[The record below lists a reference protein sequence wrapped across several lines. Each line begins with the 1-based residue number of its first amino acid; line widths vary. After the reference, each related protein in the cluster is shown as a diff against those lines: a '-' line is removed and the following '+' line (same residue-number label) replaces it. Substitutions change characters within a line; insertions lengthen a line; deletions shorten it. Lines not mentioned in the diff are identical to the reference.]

1 MKTKKLFNKQRAALA
16 LATVMMVSII
26 AGVFAASSNPTFS
39 DVPPNHWAYSYV
51 ERAADNGWVNGI
63 GNGKFGVDNNVT
75 YGELALMLGRSIY
88 PELIDWYGG
97 DPADVA
103 WYVPCLA
110 VMAGMGLDNGTP
122 LDNNLEG
129 AALQPINRYNMAQ
142 ILFNFLKDDSKVPSY
157 NAAAV
162 QASIG
167 DWSSVPSN
175 YREALMAVVSA
186 GIITGVDSKGTF
198 NGNGYMTRG
207 QAAVVLCRMYDVFS
221 GTGVTTPTDPTEPTN
236 PTTPADPDDP
246 FAPTGGYGQKL
257 SSGATAA
264 AGVKT
269 TIGKDDAYPTYGNSD
284 VVSNNGYFTGATDAD
299 IGTAQLQYAFL
310 DMVNEARVAE
320 GHAPLTWGD
329 RDSMEEYVLIRANE
343 LVSDFSHNWPKGS
356 FAGEVCDSGATS
368 AQQSFNSWMNS
379 PAHKRILMSDTYS
392 YMTAARAQNYWVI
405 CMWSDNGVNLVEK
418 WSAEN
423 YDRSSVLGS

>member
-1 MKTKKLFNKQRAALA
+1 MKRVFSLVLALA
-16 LATVMMVSII
+16 LSLGLCVPATA
-26 AGVFAASSNPTFS
+26 AGPTFS
-39 DVPPNHWAYSYV
+39 DVPTTHWAYSYV
-51 ERAADNGWVNGI
+51 ERAADNGWVNGV
-63 GNGKFGVDNNVT
+63 GNGKFGVDQQVT

-97 DPADVA
+97 DPEEVA

-142 ILFNFLKDDSKVPSY
+142 ILFNFLKDSSKVPSY
-157 NAAAV
+157 DAATV

-167 DWSSVPSN
+167 DWFSVPSN
-175 YREALMAVVSA
+175 YQEALMAVVSA
-186 GIITGVDSKGTF
+186 NIITGVDSKGTF

-236 PTTPADPDDP
+236 PTTPTDPNDP
-246 FAPTGGYGQKL
+246 FAPAGGYGQKL

-320 GHAPLTWGD
+320 GHEPLTWISSD
-329 RDSMEEYVLIRANE
+329 AAEEFGLVRANE
-343 LVSDFSHNWPKGS
+343 LVSNYSHDRPKGS
-356 FAGEVCDSGATS
+356 FAGEVIARGYSTV
-368 AQQSFNSWMNS
+368 QQAFNGWMNS
-379 PAHKRILMSDTYS
+379 PAHKRILMSDTNS
-392 YMTAARAQNYWVI
+392 YMTAARAQNYWII
-405 CMWSDNGVNLVEK
+405 CVWNDSSIKLAEK
-418 WSAEN
+418 WSSNN
-423 YDRSSVLGS
+423 YDYSAYID